1 MFSHQKHNKTIAS
14 LSSIP
19 SYDQQLPSLGN
30 LGTPRN
36 SSGSRNNLDT
46 SFSNNLPTLGNNKY
60 ASPFHDKSKAKIAPD
75 MVGFNQGF
83 GASKLLTSVKPKQET
98 KPRLIGFNA
107 GLKNTPQP
115 MGSLTPQNNIS
126 TSFSDAHSQLM
137 KSRSPTNKPPQMAGG
152 LPLSFVHPRR
162 AYAPEH
168 AVQTE
173 PYMDLSRNRS
183 EITGVYQSAAKQL
196 LDVRIEQQPNQRKHP
211 VLHHAT
217 SYSNHPQRPMID
229 LHHSH
234 HHHQQSQPIKMN
246 NSMGPGSYQHIPS
259 YSDLGNTPGGAN
271 NKSPKKETTAMKQNS
286 QPTQPSLSDIS
297 DKMQDKV
304 VADRLIEAQQYKKR
318 PGRHIHSPT
327 KDRRL
332 DVNDLKDQN
341 TSNNSLF
348 SNLLS
353 PKNSVPKTSTVE
365 ASEDFASVISE
376 DKEMKKKKHPKLKL
390 IMEESKSILR
400 SRRDSLD
407 TPRSG
412 RSDGSRRVTFCIE
425 GTKKL
430 HLRTVLWM
438 MTFGTVMLKTA
449 SKFIQAK
456 KIQKIQVFNDEYQRN
471 RDILFQFALTNLKEP
486 LLKMAKEKKPLYIVG
501 SKASLNDINDR
512 CMKIHDYIVS
522 TLEGLLLGL
531 NAEKLPQIFYLSLV
545 SLIEKSARIPDFY
558 LTDFELRRLEF
569 TYGGTLRNTN
579 EMRAKLLIGG
589 YVLIRIL
596 LQEIIMRPWQLLPG
610 VKMDKVNQRNLVN
623 VGSIFYHALMDIFK
637 VKVLL
642 LKENQSYIPVE
653 DRVKPTKK
661 MAQATDRPVDDGLN
675 DEVLKYQEPSTN
687 EIILG
692 FYSRPMLEGIIK
704 DRFVL
709 YQDIKD
715 CMEDVLEFI
724 YKKVLGVYM
733 ENKKYYNDGYQ
744 PKKR

>member
-1 MFSHQKHNKTIAS
+1 MFSSQKHNKTIAS
-14 LSSIP
+14 LSSIA

-30 LGTPRN
+30 IGTPRN
-36 SSGSRNNLDT
+36 NSGSRNNLDT
-46 SFSNNLPTLGNNKY
+46 SFSNNLPSLGNNKY
-60 ASPFHDKSKAKIAPD
+60 GSPFHEKSKAKIAPD
-75 MVGFNQGF
+75 MAAFNQGF
-83 GASKLLTSVKPKQET
+83 GASKLLTAVKPKQEAR
-98 KPRLIGFNA
+98 PRLVGFNA
-107 GLKNTPQP
+107 GLRNTPQP
-115 MGSLTPQNNIS
+115 IGSLTPQNNVS
-126 TSFSDAHSQLM
+126 TSFSDAHSQIM
-137 KSRSPTNKPPQMAGG
+137 KARSPTNKPPQMAGG

-168 AVQTE
+168 VVQTE
-173 PYMDLSRNRS
+173 PYELSKNRS
-183 EITGVYQSAAKQL
+183 EITGVYQNAAKQL
-196 LDVRIEQQPNQRKHP
+196 LDVRIEQQQPNQRKHP
-211 VLHHAT
+211 ILHHAT
-217 SYSNHPQRPMID
+217 SYANQPQRPMID
-229 LHHSH
+229 LHHS

-246 NSMGPGSYQHIPS
+246 NSMGPSSYQHIPS
-259 YSDLGNTPGGAN
+259 YSDLGNTPEGAN
-271 NKSPKKETTAMKQNS
+271 NRSPKKAMTTIKQNI

-297 DKMQDKV
+297 DKVQDKV
-304 VADRLIEAQQYKKR
+304 VADRLLDVQQTKKR
-318 PGRHIHSPT
+318 PGRNIYSPT
-327 KDRRL
+327 KERRL
-332 DVNDLKDQN
+332 DVNDLKEQSA
-341 TSNNSLF
+341 SNNSLF

-353 PKNSVPKTSTVE
+353 PKNSIAKTSTVE

-376 DKEMKKKKHPKLKL
+376 EKDKKKKHPKLML
-390 IMEESKSILR
+390 ILEESKSILR
-400 SRRDSLD
+400 SRCDSFD

-412 RSDGSRRVTFCIE
+412 RSDGSRRVTFCFE

-430 HLRTVLWM
+430 HLKTVLWM

-456 KIQKIQVFNDEYQRN
+456 KIQKVQVFQDEYQRN
-471 RDILFQFALTNLKEP
+471 RDILFQFALAHLKEP

-531 NAEKLPQIFYLSLV
+531 NSEKLPQIFYLSLV

-637 VKVLL
+637 IKVLL
-642 LKENQSYIPVE
+642 LKENQSYIPIE

-733 ENKKYYNDGYQ
+733 ENKKDYNDGYN